1 MQKED
6 SLEER
11 EYHTPANGLFFEVKK
26 RLFRQE
32 SQYQRI
38 EVFENEHFGRVL
50 LLDGLVQTTE
60 RDEFFYHEMLVHPA
74 FLVHPSSRH
83 LLVIGGGDGGV
94 LKEILRYP
102 VESVCLV
109 EIDPLVIEVCQEY
122 FPWLSPAL
130 KDERAELVISDGME
144 FIQKTDR
151 KFDIIF
157 IDSSDPVGPSA
168 WLHERD
174 FFSRLKECLCEEGIV
189 AAQAG
194 SPFYRMDSIKK
205 KNDFLKPLFKIVSFY
220 MCPVPTYPG
229 GSWAFV
235 YLSDRVQ
242 PLKIK
247 GSPPAGLHYFNPDI
261 HRAAFSLP
269 NFFKE
274 KLDEPGHDQART

>member
-1 MQKED
+1 MTTERKRQKENP
-6 SLEER
+6 LEER
-11 EYHTPANGLFFEVKK
+11 EYHTPANGLFFTVKQ
-26 RLFRQE
+26 RLFKQE
-32 SQYQRI
+32 SRYQKI
-38 EVFENEHFGRVL
+38 EVFENEYFGRVL

-60 RDEFFYHEMLVHPA
+60 KDEFFYHEMLVHPA
-74 FLVHPSSRH
+74 FLVHPSSRN
-83 LLVIGGGDGGV
+83 LLVIGGGDGGG

-130 KDERAELVISDGME
+130 KDERTELVISDGME

-174 FFSRLKECLCEEGIV
+174 FFSSLKECLCEGGIIV
-189 AAQAG
+189 AQAG
-194 SPFYRMDSIKK
+194 SPFFGIDSIRK

-220 MCPVPTYPG
+220 MSPVPTYPG

-235 YLSDRVQ
+235 FLSDRVQ

-274 KLDEPGHDQART
+274 KLD